1 MLKEIEISHYVT
13 LKIGKK
19 KKKTETKTKACIQ
32 CKVSWP
38 SEEDI
43 RM

>member
-19 KKKTETKTKACIQ
+19 KKTETKTKTCIQ

>member
-19 KKKTETKTKACIQ
+19 KTETKNKTCIQ

-38 SEEDI
+38 SEENI